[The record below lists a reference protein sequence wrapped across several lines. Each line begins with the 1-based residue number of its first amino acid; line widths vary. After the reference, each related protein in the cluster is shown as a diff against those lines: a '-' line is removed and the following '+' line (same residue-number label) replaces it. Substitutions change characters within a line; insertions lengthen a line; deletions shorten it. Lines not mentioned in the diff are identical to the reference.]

1 MRRPNTPSFALLFF
15 GYAAAQNATTAST
28 ALSATSSV
36 SASESSA
43 SASTVL
49 TPTTTATLSAIPSF
63 SDAPSAISVTSFTQP
78 SPSGIVTDSS
88 VASIPSTSAAT
99 FAPFS
104 PVPSPSTG
112 ASIPGVF
119 PATSPDSP
127 PPVESPGLVPDFS
140 AAWAAAW
147 SKAQDKVATLD
158 NKQKTNLTSGQVGL
172 TGRCVGQTGSVPGLP
187 DTGLCLQ
194 DAPIGVRNTDFV
206 TAFPSGFNTA
216 ATWRRSLFRAR
227 GFGIGEE
234 HRNKGVNVALGPMMN
249 LLRTPLAGRNWEGF
263 GADPYL
269 AGEAAYETILGM
281 QAAGVQACAKHLLL
295 NEQETFRMLIS
306 SQADDRTTHELY
318 LIPFIR
324 SVMAGVTSVMCSY
337 NQLNG
342 TYACENDRL
351 LNGLLKSELGFQG
364 MVMSDWLA
372 THSTIQ
378 AVNSGLDMEMPF
390 NIFLDGLLQ
399 LAIDFGFVAQSRLD
413 DMATR
418 ILAGFYMLG
427 QDNSSY
433 PALNFNQNDVTDDA
447 TNEHID
453 VQSDH
458 DVIVREI
465 ATSSIVML
473 KNNGVLPLQAPRSMA
488 VIGSDAGPA
497 RNKGPNEFSLRMGE
511 DGILAEGY
519 GSGTVSMT
527 YLISPYEILQS
538 RARLNRT
545 TFEWMWD
552 DSDTS
557 AAASYAKQKDV
568 AIVFI
573 QADAGEGFDRLNMD
587 PDNGGNALVKA
598 VAAVNKNTI
607 VVINSADPL
616 ILDSWIDLANVSA
629 VLWAGVS
636 GPEAGNAI
644 VDVLYGAANPS
655 GKLPFTIAKEKSDY
669 NTAIELITV
678 DYKEALNIDYRHFDS
693 AGIEPRF
700 EFGFGLSYTTFAYS
714 DLSITAVTGGED
726 NDADIEATWASG
738 QPTPNGVGSSTAL
751 WLHRPVYQVSFTVT
765 NTGDVPG
772 TEIAQLYLNHPSSA
786 GEPPSILKGFADV
799 TVVPGASETVTL
811 LLSRFDLSVWD
822 VVSQSWVKP
831 SGSYGITIGA
841 SSRDSRL
848 NGTLSI

>member
-1 MRRPNTPSFALLFF
+1 MRRPNIPSLAFVFF
-15 GYAAAQNATTAST
+15 GSAAAQNATTASS
-28 ALSATSSV
+28 LL
-36 SASESSA
+36 SSA
-43 SASTVL
+43 SSTSPLPVSTVL
-49 TPTTTATLSAIPSF
+49 TPSTTPSLSAIPSF
-63 SDAPSAISVTSFTQP
+63 TDAPSAISVITFSTL
-78 SPSGIVTDSS
+78 SPSGIVTDTS
-88 VASIPSTSAAT
+88 AAATGIPSTSAAT
-99 FAPFS
+99 FATFS
-104 PVPSPSTG
+104 AVPSPSTG
-112 ASIPGVF
+112 PSVPGVF

-158 NKQKTNLTSGQVGL
+158 NKQKTNLTSGQVGV
-172 TGRCVGQTGSVPGLP
+172 TGRCVGQTGSIPGLP

-206 TAFPSGFNTA
+206 TAFPSGFSTA
-216 ATWRRSLFRAR
+216 ATWRRDLMRAR
-227 GFGIGEE
+227 GLGIGEE
-234 HRNKGVNVALGPMMN
+234 HRNKGVNIALGPMMN
-249 LLRTPLAGRNWEGF
+249 LLRAPLAGRNWEGF

-269 AGEAAYETILGM
+269 TGEAAYETILGM

-295 NEQETFRMLIS
+295 NEQETFRMIIS
-306 SQADDRTTHELY
+306 SNADDRTTHELY

-324 SVMAGVTSVMCSY
+324 SVMAGVSSVMCSY

-351 LNGLLKSELGFQG
+351 LNGLLKNELGFQG

-399 LAIDFGFVAQSRLD
+399 IAIDLGFVAQARLD
-413 DMATR
+413 DMVTR
-418 ILAGFYMLG
+418 ILAGFYLLG
-427 QDNSSY
+427 QDDPSY
-433 PALNFNQNDVTDDA
+433 PTLNFNQNDVTDDA
-447 TNEHID
+447 TNEHVD
-453 VQSDH
+453 VQGIH

-465 ATSSIVML
+465 ATTSIVML
-473 KNNGVLPLQAPRSMA
+473 KNNGILPLQAPRSMA

-497 RNKGPNEFSLRMGE
+497 RNKGPNEFTSRMGE
-511 DGILAEGY
+511 DGILVEGY

-527 YLISPYEILQS
+527 YLISPYEALQS

-552 DSDTS
+552 DSDTG

-568 AIVFI
+568 ALVFI
-573 QADAGEGFDRLNMD
+573 QADAGEGFDRLDMN
-587 PDNGGNALVKA
+587 PDNNGNALVEA
-598 VAAVNKNTI
+598 VAAVNKNTV

-616 ILDSWIDLANVSA
+616 ILDSWIENINVSA

-644 VDVLYGAANPS
+644 TDVLYGVANPS
-655 GKLPFTIAKEKSDY
+655 GKLPFTIAKSQSDY
-669 NTAIELITV
+669 NAGIELITV
-678 DYKEALNIDYRHFDS
+678 DYKEELNIDYRHFDS

-700 EFGFGLSYTTFAYS
+700 EFGFGLSYTTFSYS
-714 DLSITAVTGGED
+714 DLSISAINGGSD
-726 NDADIEATWASG
+726 NDTELEANWANGLPS
-738 QPTPNGVGSSTAL
+738 PNGVGSSTAL
-751 WLHRPVYQVSFTVT
+751 WLHRPAYQVSFTIT
-765 NTGDVPG
+765 NTGNVPG

-786 GEPPSILKGFADV
+786 GEPPSILKGFTDV
-799 TVVPGASETVTL
+799 SVVPGASETVTL
-811 LLSRFDLSVWD
+811 LLSRFDLSIWD

-841 SSRDSRL
+841 SSRDARL
-848 NGTLSI
+848 NGTLTV